1 MTKEIKFAI
10 QTTIIC
16 TIITILSIPTM
27 QGWGLAFTLQF
38 FSFPLAY
45 LLHILPDTF
54 VNYLYDYNLFFI
66 IPICNVFIIAYL
78 FAKIVNFLRGK
89 L

>member
-10 QTTIIC
+10 KTTIIC

-27 QGWGLAFTLQF
+27 QGWGLALTLMI

-45 LLHILPDTF
+45 LLHILPHTF
-54 VNYLYDYNLFFI
+54 EALLRDCNLLFL
-66 IPICNVFIIAYL
+66 IPFCNVFIIAYL